1 MNHRHLLPDE
11 IDQLVDG
18 EAGFGVAQ
26 LRAHL
31 RDCAEC
37 RGRLDDARLVTQTLE
52 RLPRLAPSAGF
63 SDRVMAQVHV
73 YVPWHVTALATVRR
87 WTPESRALRLLVG
100 ATALSAAS
108 LLTVAAL
115 WMVAR
120 LDVLAYV
127 AGAAAGRVR
136 DAVLG
141 AAGSALAAL
150 FGQPVLDTLRV
161 SGTVGVLI
169 ALFLLVAAT
178 AAAALALRAIAGASA
193 RRRG

>member
-1 MNHRHLLPDE
+1 VNHRHLLPDE

-31 RDCAEC
+31 RDCGEC
-37 RGRLDDARLVTQTLE
+37 RARLEDARLVTQTLE
-52 RLPRLAPSAGF
+52 RLPRLAPSPGF
-63 SDRVMAQVHV
+63 ADRVMGQVHV
-73 YVPWHVTALATVRR
+73 YVPWHVTALATAQR
-87 WTPESRALRLLVG
+87 WTPQSRPLRVIAA
-100 ATALSAAS
+100 ATALSIAS
-108 LLTVAAL
+108 LLTVASL

-120 LDVLAYV
+120 LDLLAYL
-127 AGAAAGRVR
+127 AGAAAGRLR

-150 FGQPVLDTLRV
+150 FGRPVLDTLRA
-161 SGTVGVLI
+161 SGMAGVII
-169 ALFLLVAAT
+169 ALLVLVATT
-178 AAAALALRAIAGASA
+178 AGAVLALRAFAVASA